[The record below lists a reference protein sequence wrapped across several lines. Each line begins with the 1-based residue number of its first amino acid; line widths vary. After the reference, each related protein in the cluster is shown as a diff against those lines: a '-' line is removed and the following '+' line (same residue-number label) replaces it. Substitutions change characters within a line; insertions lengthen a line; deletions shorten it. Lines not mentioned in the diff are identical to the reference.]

1 MSDPEIRSPLIE
13 GLADFGQGLLTS
25 NARALYMREIA
36 ALRGVFQNSLNY
48 NPIRVADTSVGAA
61 GRPYTLGNTV
71 RIPGGGAINIR
82 TLVHECT
89 HVWQYQTQGTRYIS
103 NSAYHQIMDSSAYNV
118 VIVPR
123 KAFSAY
129 SAENQAVIVEAYY
142 VDTQR
147 PVVAPLPG
155 AAPAPVTAT
164 TYDPSVSADPP
175 IGWSRLPDVVNC
187 IRTLRAALPMTDL
200 ERYQERLG
208 PTNPFPAVPGTSD
221 RELAP
226 IVPLFRVDF

>member
-1 MSDPEIRSPLIE
+1 M
-13 GLADFGQGLLTS
+13 
-25 NARALYMREIA
+25 
-36 ALRGVFQNSLNY
+36 
-48 NPIRVADTSVGAA
+48 VAVTG
-61 GRPYTLGNTV
+61 
-71 RIPGGGAINIR
+71 
-82 TLVHECT
+82 
-89 HVWQYQTQGTRYIS
+89 
-103 NSAYHQIMDSSAYNV
+103 
-118 VIVPR
+118 
-123 KAFSAY
+123 
-129 SAENQAVIVEAYY
+129 
-142 VDTQR
+142 
-147 PVVAPLPG
+147 APLPG